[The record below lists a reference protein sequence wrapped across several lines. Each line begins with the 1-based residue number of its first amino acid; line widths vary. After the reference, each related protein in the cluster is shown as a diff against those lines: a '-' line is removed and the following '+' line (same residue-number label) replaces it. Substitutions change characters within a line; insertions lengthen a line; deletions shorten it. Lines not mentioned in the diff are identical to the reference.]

1 MGAKSE
7 LCEEHC
13 LGHGELAS
21 CPSIDIGMIFSRCL
35 QLHRRVSVGLFVG
48 AGIILIKMGIH
59 SEDAELRPRAK
70 TCPQFFNSFCVR
82 RRLSNQRVQRNLL

>member
-1 MGAKSE
+1 MGAESE

-21 CPSIDIGMIFSRCL
+21 CPSIDIGMIFSL
-35 QLHRRVSVGLFVG
+35 QLHRRVSAGFFVG

-59 SEDAELRPRAK
+59 SEDAELRPRPK
-70 TCPQFFNSFCVR
+70 TCPQFFNSFV
-82 RRLSNQRVQRNLL
+82 LGGDFQIKE